1 MAVNNPRQFW
11 TKIKQQYKRRDTQTD
26 TLTVHDLH
34 KHFKD
39 LFGSNQDQEARW
51 FRWKYLKWLFG
62 LWCYVRGT
70 KKAIFS
76 QNNNKSSGIDG
87 LIAELYKHSFD
98 SHSHFI
104 LEFFN
109 RLFQKGEYPKLWGEG
124 IISPIFKSGNS
135 EDPKKLQRCTPC
147 KRPSENIFKGTNE

>member
-26 TLTVHDLH
+26 RLTVHDLH

-39 LFGSNQDQEARW
+39 LFGSNQDQEVMTQDDLNENISNDVLDSDIT
-51 FRWKYLKWLFG
+51 YEEL
-62 LWCYVRGT
+62 

-76 QNNNKSSGIDG
+76 QNSNKSSGIDG
-87 LIAELYKHSFD
+87 LMAELYKHSFD

-109 RLFQKGEYPKLWGEG
+109 RLFQKGEYPKSWGEG
-124 IISPIFKSGNS
+124 IISPIFKSGTS
-135 EDPKKLQRCTPC
+135 AAEV
-147 KRPSENIFKGTNE
+147 